1 MQSLRAVTAALFLCV
16 NIMKNEENNL
26 IKISNDEMRYL
37 REKGF
42 KFPDDLHK
50 TYSGSKNNRYYAT
63 ESKPLLRILDQYRA
77 SKIVG

>member
-1 MQSLRAVTAALFLCV
+1 
-16 NIMKNEENNL
+16 MKKEEKNL

-37 REKGF
+37 RTKGF
-42 KFPDDLHK
+42 DFPEDLHK

>member
-1 MQSLRAVTAALFLCV
+1 MIR
-16 NIMKNEENNL
+16 
-26 IKISNDEMRYL
+26 ISNDEMRYL
-37 REKGF
+37 RTKGF